1 MSHPRR
7 LILWDLDGTLCPH
20 NAQFHNDAPLAVA
33 QAALKL
39 GANISF
45 VEAIEFAR
53 ANYPGQRTAVRAF
66 AEKFGLKEDLLFQHY
81 YTFLRTDFLTWDPDL
96 IQSFTISLTRYEH
109 GILTQAPESWA
120 LRTLQKR
127 GLTSCFTPE
136 LIFGTQHLQ
145 QQPKTAPAAQKILT
159 AACAEKGYPRDRL
172 IIVDDKLQV
181 LTALEEVATTRIW
194 ITANKQPD
202 LDFPMI
208 IPALNP
214 EAVLAL

>member
-20 NAQFHNDAPLAVA
+20 NAQFHNDAPRAVA

-39 GANISF
+39 GANISIL
-45 VEAIEFAR
+45 EAIEFAR

-66 AEKFGLKEDLLFQHY
+66 AKKFGLEPDLLFQYY
-81 YTFLRTDFLTWDPDL
+81 YTFLRTDFLIWDPDL
-96 IQSFTISLTRYEH
+96 IRSFEASLTRYEH

-120 LRTLQKR
+120 ERALRKR
-127 GLTSCFTPE
+127 GLTDCFTPA
-136 LIFGTQHLQ
+136 LVFGAQHLQ
-145 QQPKTAPAAQKILT
+145 QQPKTTPAAQVLV
-159 AACAEKGYPRDRL
+159 AATCTEKGYSRDRL
-172 IIVDDKLQV
+172 IVVDDKLQV
-181 LTALEEVATTRIW
+181 LTAMEEVATTRIW